1 MILTLAQVFPVK
13 ILINIFF
20 HWHTKSALR
29 WTRFFRFLFLIFVI
43 LISLTIFTVL
53 NYECRSKIILAIIKS
68 FYTSLKLIK
77 FSNFAVFVWY
87 TGLAQFSLIIK
98 RCKNSHSSIKYLL
111 LRYSRLTWDTKSVYL
126 APLELSKAPERS
138 RLFSASVIFW
148 ERWAKPVETRKLVC
162 THDSTQ
168 EGSLLAKTPRNSGA
182 LSKWAKYQRDDFASS
197 LSK

>member
-1 MILTLAQVFPVK
+1 MNIYWGLLITAYFLLAQPACRSVHCNSQLIIILIYLHGRK
-13 ILINIFF
+13 IDAQLTWYSPLPRCFRLKFLINIFF

-29 WTRFFRFLFLIFVI
+29 WTRFFLFLFLIFVI

-111 LRYSRLTWDTKSVYL
+111 LR
-126 APLELSKAPERS
+126 
-138 RLFSASVIFW
+138 
-148 ERWAKPVETRKLVC
+148 
-162 THDSTQ
+162 
-168 EGSLLAKTPRNSGA
+168 
-182 LSKWAKYQRDDFASS
+182 
-197 LSK
+197 